1 MILEH
6 FGLQDIPPACAAA
19 SAAATRSL
27 IKAVNWACVMLTRPD
42 MILHIKSDTSER
54 GSRKYDSRTE

>member
-19 SAAATRSL
+19 RAAAPRSL

-42 MILHIKSDTSER
+42 MFLHNKSNTCER
-54 GSRKYDSRTE
+54 GSRKHDSKTE